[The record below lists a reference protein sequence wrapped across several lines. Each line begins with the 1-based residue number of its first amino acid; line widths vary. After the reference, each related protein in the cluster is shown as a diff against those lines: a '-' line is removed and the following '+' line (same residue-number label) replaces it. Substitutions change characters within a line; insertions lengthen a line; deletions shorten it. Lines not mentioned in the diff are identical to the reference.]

1 MLLAPNRES
10 LINRSADVD
19 LKGTTMESRCHEL
32 LSDFNQYRS
41 RTFHMQQVRAA
52 GPCRDVGEK
61 KGFPLLQAMDEWCRS
76 QGIDSRRWLY
86 YLFRKR
92 KWLFAPKIDQLIPSK
107 KNMAKALAGYAAM
120 TDTPG
125 YAATI
130 YREAEAVRRVAGGIS
145 HRRVGGKSFGQQLF
159 GRDKLIE
166 LGGKQPLSFSEQV
179 VEPTPRID
187 TLRTAPLIHGLQ
199 RGKAFFLAYVSARS
213 RGSHL
218 LHMKRA

>member
-1 MLLAPNRES
+1 
-10 LINRSADVD
+10 
-19 LKGTTMESRCHEL
+19 MESRCHEL

-130 YREAEAVRRVAGGIS
+130 YREAEASRRQAGTDCDPNRDLIAMAEERKRVYLGEGRPDKCLEQMTTETYGYHPKSTVCARCASSYECAVRLKASVVFDIMALRNGTMTL
-145 HRRVGGKSFGQQLF
+145 QQA
-159 GRDKLIE
+159 
-166 LGGKQPLSFSEQV
+166 QV
-179 VEPTPRID
+179 IV
-187 TLRTAPLIHGLQ
+187 
-199 RGKAFFLAYVSARS
+199 ARS
-213 RGSHL
+213 QYGG
-218 LHMKRA
+218 